1 MPLSISMRVPSSPI
15 VHVSCAPSEI
25 PYVGFSPVRLQ
36 TEIQPRPSRSD
47 TEVKRKARMRST
59 PHRLYAAKVRAL
71 RPCSPKAFSRV
82 LLART
87 TRSRGPWLPGRLCC
101 PPSSSLTMASS
112 ETLACFL
119 WLIFFV
125 HRIFALRPRMGC
137 RRELP
142 QFKLTCLF
150 RRAIS
155 RTPAGWSVA
164 LGHFFTNHYGLT
176 LLCTG
181 SALNV
186 STRSGSSVV
195 CVTRLQS
202 SLHATARW
210 IACPTPARTFTF
222 ELSPPEVASTRRRI

>member
-1 MPLSISMRVPSSPI
+1 MPLISMPIHNSPI

-36 TEIQPRPSRSD
+36 TEIQPRSSWHG
-47 TEVKRKARMRST
+47 TEVKRETRMRSAS
-59 PHRLYAAKVRAL
+59 HRLYAAKVRAL
-71 RPCSPKAFSRV
+71 TPYGPQACFAGS
-82 LLART
+82 LTRT

-125 HRIFALRPRMGC
+125 HWIFALRPRMGC

-150 RRAIS
+150 HRAIS

-164 LGHFFTNHYGLT
+164 LGHFFTNHYGLA
-176 LLCTG
+176 LLRAG
-181 SALNV
+181 SAPSL